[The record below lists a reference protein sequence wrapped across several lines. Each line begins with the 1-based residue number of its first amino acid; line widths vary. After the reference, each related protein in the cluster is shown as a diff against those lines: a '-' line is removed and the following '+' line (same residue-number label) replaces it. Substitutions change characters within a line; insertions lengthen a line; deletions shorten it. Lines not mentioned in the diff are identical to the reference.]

1 MGRSCKNFT
10 EIQNFT
16 EITTSTTSTTTTIT
30 TPIRNNYISITLI
43 DENSRIALKNATV
56 SAIYQSNRTDMT
68 TNNDGMAGQFGPYD
82 MNAYVT
88 IQSELLGYI
97 NETVV
102 VHIAEEIRDNAHHV
116 IDKTIEMTWNGERK
130 LKINQIL
137 IGVLVM
143 LSSINFLK

>member
-1 MGRSCKNFT
+1 MVF
-10 EIQNFT
+10 
-16 EITTSTTSTTTTIT
+16 
-30 TPIRNNYISITLI
+30 L
-43 DENSRIALKNATV
+43 
-56 SAIYQSNRTDMT
+56 
-68 TNNDGMAGQFGPYD
+68 GMAGQFGPYD

-88 IQSELLGYI
+88 IQSELPGYI

-137 IGVLVM
+137 IGLLVM